1 MSQAKFEIYR
11 SEKNSEYYF
20 RLKAANGKIIL
31 SSEGYKAKYSC
42 ENGIASV
49 KNNAPHDARYDKKTN
64 KAGQYYFNLKA
75 GNGEI
80 IGTSESY
87 TTADSRDQGIETVKS
102 VAPDAVIEELS

>member
-11 SEKNSEYYF
+11 SEKNAEFYF

-31 SSEGYKAKYSC
+31 SSEGYKGKSSC

-49 KNNAPHDARYDKKTN
+49 KKNAPMDERYDRKIN

-87 TTADSRDQGIETVKS
+87 ATADNRDQGIEAVKS
-102 VAPDAVIEELS
+102 SAPDAMITDLT